1 MSPESMQF
9 AVQKVKD
16 SGNQNIWITDRGKQF
31 GYEDLIVD
39 FRVIPVMKKFTP
51 VVLYI
56 THSLQQPNQINGITG
71 GRPENI
77 EIITRAVVAS
87 GVDVVFLETHFNTSI
102 AKSDGSNMLE
112 LEHLDRLLTRLTK
125 LRSFIKERL

>member
-87 GVDVVFLETHFNTSI
+87 GVDGVFLETHFNTSI